1 VPPFFVLGYKTW
13 GTEIVLLQVSQLLL
27 QGQLTQV
34 GTQEH
39 LHGRMLALTHGTHA
53 QVGTQEHLHGRM
65 LALTHAY
72 MHRWAHK
79 NICMDACLRLR
90 MHTCTGGH
98 GGVLCARVLP
108 RDLLPPPCQGHRQ
121 GASLRL
127 LG

>member
-72 MHRWAHK
+72 MHRWA
-79 NICMDACLRLR
+79 RWR
-90 MHTCTGGH
+90 T
-98 GGVLCARVLP
+98 V
-108 RDLLPPPCQGHRQ
+108 RQ
-121 GASLRL
+121 SASA
-127 LG
+127 